1 MLSLCSL
8 RSHNTTRVRLAARSR
23 FARSRFAR
31 LLCSLRLPP
40 RSPLLTSALSLR
52 SRLPPRL
59 LALLALPTARFAR
72 PAFPAARS
80 AHCLSCCPPSLRS
93 GRFSCLLAPLAA
105 SPVVLSLRSSA
116 RLLLAPLAA
125 STATRFALC
134 SPLAALPAARSSL
147 AVYLID
153 LLARLTRLAR
163 FACSSISPHST
174 GRAGFAELT
183 RQKSSERDGQKMSAI
198 QRVESDPEIPDP
210 SRACLVFQRSI
221 VPPRA
226 ACACA
231 SRSAG
236 GL

>member
-1 MLSLCSL
+1 MLCSPCRLLASLDPPFPLLAPLIVSPAALPRFARAASPVCSL
-8 RSHNTTRVRLAARSR
+8 RS
-23 FARSRFAR
+23 
-31 LLCSLRLPP
+31 LP
-40 RSPLLTSALSLR
+40 A
-52 SRLPPRL
+52 
-59 LALLALPTARFAR
+59 
-72 PAFPAARS
+72 PA
-80 AHCLSCCPPSLRS
+80 
-93 GRFSCLLAPLAA
+93 
-105 SPVVLSLRSSA
+105 VLSLRSSA

-231 SRSAG
+231 SWSAG